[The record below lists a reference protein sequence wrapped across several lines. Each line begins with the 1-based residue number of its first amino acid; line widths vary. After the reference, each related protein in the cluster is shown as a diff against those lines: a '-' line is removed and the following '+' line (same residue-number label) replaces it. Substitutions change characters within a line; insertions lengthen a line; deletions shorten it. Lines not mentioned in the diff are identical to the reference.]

1 MGGGCE
7 PALDLPSGQILDLRS
22 RPNIPLVV
30 TSDPLLWAPTAH
42 WAVLPRLL
50 PASLLLFVPE
60 LGSDICSWGVHCP
73 SFRRAPPGR
82 VSCLLAPSTAC
93 MPGHLPCLTGA
104 TLSPAQSPGGGEQV
118 AIDPSESG
126 KCHGDGHD
134 PRKIAQQ
141 LLPEGLSE
149 HRREAVHE
157 AGWGQGRA
165 GDRVGPHSPR
175 PLR

>member
-60 LGSDICSWGVHCP
+60 LGSDVCSWGVHCP

-82 VSCLLAPSTAC
+82 VSRLLALALLAC
-93 MPGHLPCLTGA
+93 QGTYLA
-104 TLSPAQSPGGGEQV
+104 SPGPPFPQ
-118 AIDPSESG
+118 PSHLEEVN
-126 KCHGDGHD
+126 
-134 PRKIAQQ
+134 R
-141 LLPEGLSE
+141 
-149 HRREAVHE
+149 
-157 AGWGQGRA
+157 
-165 GDRVGPHSPR
+165 
-175 PLR
+175 